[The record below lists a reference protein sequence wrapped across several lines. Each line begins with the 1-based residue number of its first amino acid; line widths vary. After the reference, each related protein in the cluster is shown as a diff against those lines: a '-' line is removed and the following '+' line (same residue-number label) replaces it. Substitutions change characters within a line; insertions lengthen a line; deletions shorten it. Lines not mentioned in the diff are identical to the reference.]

1 MKFEIIR
8 AFNTKSST
16 WSGGTTSEIYIF
28 PNGSEFQKR
37 DFLFRLSAA
46 TVEVEESIF
55 TPLPEIN
62 RTLMVLEGNIHLFH
76 ENHHAKK
83 LSEFEQDSFKG
94 DWNTKS
100 KGKVTDFNL
109 MCKGKTSG
117 ELKHIQLK
125 ESQPSKI
132 DLSSEK
138 ELFFVV
144 NGSLIFENQILEKGD
159 LLAFENENHLQ
170 EIKFS
175 SNFCD
180 LIQIKIDLGK

>member
-1 MKFEIIR
+1 MKFEIIK
-8 AFNTKSST
+8 ASNTKTAT
-16 WSGGTTSEIYIF
+16 WSGGTTSEIYIS
-28 PNGSEFQKR
+28 PTGSEFQKR
-37 DFLFRLSAA
+37 DFLFRLSVA
-46 TVEVEESIF
+46 TVEIEESTF

-62 RTLMVLEGNIHLFH
+62 RTLMVLKGNLHLFH
-76 ENHHAKK
+76 ENHHDKQ

-94 DWNTKS
+94 DWNTSS

-117 ELKHIQLK
+117 DLKHFRLSENQA
-125 ESQPSKI
+125 SKI
-132 DLSSEK
+132 NLSSEK

-159 LLAFENENHLQ
+159 LLIFENENHVQ
-170 EIKFS
+170 EIEFS
-175 SNFCD
+175 SEFCD